1 MRGRTRATNS
11 TMTTEHEYR
20 QRAAALA
27 SQLEHA
33 HSEVVQLLTDI
44 RTLPWDDPDYRQK
57 RAALDR
63 TQARLEREIA
73 ELTAATSGL
82 GYCGRTSRTV

>member
-1 MRGRTRATNS
+1 
-11 TMTTEHEYR
+11 MTSEHEYR
-20 QRAAALA
+20 ERAAALA
-27 SQLEHA
+27 AQLEHA
-33 HSEVVQLLTDI
+33 HSQVVQLLADL

-63 TQARLEREIA
+63 TRARLELEIA

-82 GYCGRTSRTV
+82 GQAGRARAS